1 VLIASNFS
9 KEEDFKMKKIMVL
22 ALTAAMVAAFAMPA
36 AALENEF
43 GGYWRT
49 RGVTQQNFTGE
60 DQSKAWDDSFVDSRT
75 RLYYTAKINPD
86 LKLVN
91 KFEFNAAWGNAY
103 GGYIGADGRTI
114 FRIKQSY
121 ADFTLAPVN
130 FKVGIQDAFI
140 GGGNFGPGGSRI
152 KNGSIGSALGGGFLF
167 ADDFAGLTMT
177 FKGEGFDIPFFWIKS
192 YEGGRGKDANKG
204 DVDYY
209 AIAPAFSLGGVA
221 TINPYFM
228 WATSDKA
235 STSAFLLHA
244 PYLNSSSPDS
254 KTYSSLTTGL
264 FEKVNIYYLGVDVDA
279 KFDMANVWFT
289 GIYQGG
295 KGDLLTPTATLSS
308 VDFQAY
314 LTAIGGKVDLGIA
327 DVHGQFFYAS
337 GQDRDEDSD
346 KFKAFFVPSP
356 NDSSG
361 QSYYWAEIMGY
372 GIFDSAA
379 NVGESGMG
387 PYNTSAHSCGD
398 KISNIMAG
406 NIGTTVKPDPGIPL
420 SVTLDIWYAKLA
432 KGIQM
437 KDAGTGVISEED
449 YLGTEVDLVLTY
461 ELVKGLKMDVVGAY
475 LFAGDATYKG
485 PNQANPYEI
494 GTRLSLSF

>member
-1 VLIASNFS
+1 
-9 KEEDFKMKKIMVL
+9 MKKIMVL
-22 ALTAAMVAAFAMPA
+22 AVVVVIVAAFAMPA
-36 AALENEF
+36 SALENVF

-49 RGVTQQNFTGE
+49 RAVTQQNFTGE
-60 DQSKAWDDSFVDSRT
+60 DNSKAWDDSFVDSRT
-75 RLYYTAKINPD
+75 RLFYTAKINED

-91 KFEFNAAWGNAY
+91 KFEINAAWGNAY
-103 GGYIGADGRTI
+103 GGYIGTDGRTI
-114 FRIKQSY
+114 FRVKNTY

-130 FKVGIQDAFI
+130 FKVGLQDAFI
-140 GGGNFGPGGSRI
+140 GGGAFGPDGARNSA
-152 KNGSIGSALGGGFLF
+152 KVGSIGSALGGGFLF
-167 ADDFAGLTMT
+167 ADDFAGATVT
-177 FKGEGFDIPFFWIKS
+177 FKGEGFGIPFFWIKT

-204 DVDYY
+204 DVDYF
-209 AIAPAFSLGGVA
+209 ALAPYFSLGGIA

-228 WATSDKA
+228 WGTTDKA
-235 STSAFLLHA
+235 SVSALMLHA
-244 PYLNSSSPDS
+244 PYLNSSSPDT
-254 KTYSSLTTGL
+254 KTYGTATLAS
-264 FEKVNIYYLGVDVDA
+264 FDKVNVYYLGVDVDA
-279 KFDMANVWFT
+279 KFDMSRVWFT

-295 KGDLLTPTATLSS
+295 KGDLTTPTATVSS

-314 LTAIGGKVDLGIA
+314 LTAIGGKVDMGVA

-337 GQDRDEDSD
+337 GADKDDSPD
-346 KFKAFFVPSP
+346 KLKAFFVPSP

-406 NIGTTVKPDPGIPL
+406 NIGATVKPVPDVPL
-420 SVTLDIWYAKLA
+420 SITLDAWYAKLA
-432 KGIQM
+432 KPILMADKTEQ
-437 KDAGTGVISEED
+437 D
-449 YLGTEVDLVLTY
+449 YLGTEVDLVITY
-461 ELVKGLKMDVVGAY
+461 ELVKGLKMDIVGAY
-475 LFAGDATYKG
+475 LFAGNATYSG
-485 PNQANPYEI
+485 NNQANPYEI

>member
-1 VLIASNFS
+1 
-9 KEEDFKMKKIMVL
+9 MKKIMVL
-22 ALTAAMVAAFAMPA
+22 AVAVMIVAAFAMPA
-36 AALENEF
+36 AALDNEF

-49 RGVTQQNFTGE
+49 RAVTQQNFTGE
-60 DQSKAWDDSFVDSRT
+60 DNSKAWDDSFVDSRT

-91 KFEFNAAWGNAY
+91 KFEINAAWGNSY
-103 GGYIGADGRTI
+103 GGYIGTDGRTI
-114 FRIKQSY
+114 FRVKHSY
-121 ADFTLAPVN
+121 AEFKLDPVT
-130 FKVGIQDAFI
+130 FKVGLQDAFL
-140 GGGNFGPGGSRI
+140 GGGAFGPGGSRI
-152 KNGSIGSALGGGFLF
+152 KNGTIGSSLGGGFLF
-167 ADDFAGLTMT
+167 GDDFAGLTMIYNV
-177 FKGEGFDIPFFWIKS
+177 EGFTLPFYWIKS
-192 YEGGRGKDANKG
+192 YEGGRGKDANKS

-209 AIAPAFSLGGVA
+209 AIAPAFTLGGNV

-244 PYLNSSSPDS
+244 PYLNSSSPDTKS
-254 KTYSSLTTGL
+254 YASSTTAN
-264 FEKVNIYYLGVDVDA
+264 FEKVNIYYLGLDVDA
-279 KFDMANVWFT
+279 KFDMGGAWFT

-295 KGDLLTPTATLSS
+295 KGDLLVPTPTVSS
-308 VDFQAY
+308 VDFQSY
-314 LTAIGGKVDLGIA
+314 LAAVGAKVDVAPVA
-327 DVHGQFFYAS
+327 DIHGQFFYAS
-337 GQDRDEDSD
+337 GQKQGEDAD

-387 PYNTSAHSCGD
+387 PYNTAAHSCGD

-406 NIGTTVKPDPGIPL
+406 NLGTTVKPDPSIPL
-420 SVTLDIWYAKLA
+420 KVTLDVWYAKLA
-432 KGIQM
+432 QSIPI
-437 KDAGTGVISEED
+437 KDSGTGVISQED
-449 YLGTEVDLVLTY
+449 YLGTEVDLVITY
-461 ELVKGLKMDVVGAY
+461 ELVKNLNIDVVGAY
-475 LFAGDATYKG
+475 LFAGDAVYKG
-485 PNQANPYEI
+485 TNQANPYEI